1 LNKIKE
7 GYLLWITVLPHIP
20 KGGRYT
26 IGTRIEQRFLHLIE
40 QSYSAYFTEKEKKP
54 AKIMDCIHGL
64 DILKYLLH
72 VSWEAKY
79 ISHKQY
85 EELAVKLNEVGK
97 MLGGWRKNAEN
108 PEKKNRTV

>member
-1 LNKIKE
+1 M
-7 GYLLWITVLPHIP
+7 LWITILPHIP

-26 IGTRIEQRFLHLIE
+26 IGTRIEQRFVHVLEL
-40 QSYSAYFTEKEKKP
+40 SYSAYFTEKEKKA
-54 AKIMDCIHGL
+54 AKIMDCIHSL

-85 EELAVKLNEVGK
+85 EELATKLNEVGK
-97 MLGGWRKNAEN
+97 MLGGWRKNLEN
-108 PEKKNRTV
+108 PEKKNRTL